1 MTADDSIAKSHKG
14 NLTGIAAMLISMA
27 AFTANDTCIK
37 LLNETVPL
45 GEMILLRNGLAT
57 IYILIFAAVFGGL
70 TWPKNPPM
78 KLLNWRLAGELFSTI
93 FFLSG
98 LVALPIAEAVAI
110 GQVTPLVITA
120 AAALILKE
128 PVGWRRWSAAF
139 AGFIG
144 VLLIVQPGTDA
155 FSPAAL
161 LILAAVF
168 TVVLRDLATRYIAT
182 SVSTLTLTLMSAV
195 AGVAAGVMLLP
206 FETWVWPS
214 ARELGLIMLTALFLT
229 LGYIFVIIAMRN
241 GEVAV
246 VSPFRYAVIMFALL
260 AGWVMWNELPDA
272 IQFLGIVILTVAGIY
287 TFHRE
292 RKILHQSQRETAAN
306 RSVTSD

>member
-1 MTADDSIAKSHKG
+1 M
-14 NLTGIAAMLISMA
+14 
-27 AFTANDTCIK
+27 
-37 LLNETVPL
+37 
-45 GEMILLRNGLAT
+45 
-57 IYILIFAAVFGGL
+57 
-70 TWPKNPPM
+70 
-78 KLLNWRLAGELFSTI
+78 
-93 FFLSG
+93 
-98 LVALPIAEAVAI
+98 
-110 GQVTPLVITA
+110 
-120 AAALILKE
+120 
-128 PVGWRRWSAAF
+128 
-139 AGFIG
+139 
-144 VLLIVQPGTDA
+144 
-155 FSPAAL
+155 
-161 LILAAVF
+161 
-168 TVVLRDLATRYIAT
+168 
-182 SVSTLTLTLMSAV
+182 TLTLMSAV

-246 VSPFRYAVIMFALL
+246 VSPFRYAVILFALL